1 MFSASVGFISRP
13 RLNGVL
19 MALEGGESGKVRVSD
34 PGTKMDEKWEVEG
47 QVEGQSGGTLLK
59 NWMDKTLAHTY
70 HVRWGQRAKKRSKV

>member
-1 MFSASVGFISRP
+1 MGFILRP

-47 QVEGQSGGTLLK
+47 QVEGQSGWTILK
-59 NWMDKTLAHTY
+59 NWRDKTLAHTY
-70 HVRWGQRAKKRSKV
+70 RVRGGQRAKKRSKV